1 VSAGSGARE
10 VRRGGS
16 WVGAGMAKER
26 RNLSHTPWLA
36 WDLAFLWFDRKST
49 KITLR
54 GTFKAIFNF
63 KDIIDVS

>member
-1 VSAGSGARE
+1 
-10 VRRGGS
+10 
-16 WVGAGMAKER
+16 MAKER